1 MRRLSLV
8 FVLMLFLGG
17 VGESRAH
24 TVYQTQLPSLTGVYT
39 AGSNFTAAQAEWSI
53 PARDGTVALQSM
65 ALHYDSAPEG
75 RVR

>member
-17 VGESRAH
+17 VGESRAD

-39 AGSNFTAAQAEWSI
+39 AGSNFTGAQAEWSI
-53 PARDGTVALQSM
+53 PTQDRTVALQSM